1 MDKSRRSDEGASLGG
16 EGVVGGATGR
26 AVFIR
31 GERGTEM
38 AGSRAIEK
46 GGEIVRKEGRG
57 ADNSVNT
64 SAILRRGE

>member
-1 MDKSRRSDEGASLGG
+1 MDKSRRSDEGASMGG

-38 AGSRAIEK
+38 AGSRTIEK
-46 GGEIVRKEGRG
+46 GGEIVRKEGR
-57 ADNSVNT
+57 
-64 SAILRRGE
+64 